1 MEVLEFKENNNS
13 WIEKYK
19 PKKISEIVG
28 NIQAINSIVLW
39 LNNFNTNKKE
49 KLKQLDNNKK
59 KIKSKPKKIKKE
71 IIADTLELTENLDI
85 LELEPEILDLNLNIN
100 INEDIIIKKDYKTK
114 TDKTSCLIIT
124 GNHGI
129 GKTCS
134 VLAILN
140 ENNYT
145 IQTLNLSKIKTN
157 QNIKETLDSIS
168 LSTSNFNL
176 MSHFNKN
183 TNIKNILVIDEIE
196 AISSIT
202 EKACIME
209 LIKLNEEKWF
219 FPIIFISNNQHNK
232 FVGEIKKNAHEVKLW
247 SPNDDDMAKLLKKIC
262 LKANM
267 KIESEESINNIIN
280 LCQKDMRKLVMV
292 LQELRSLYANANG
305 NTNGNTNGNI
315 NKYKYNEDTKDK
327 IILKTEKIND
337 YILSTKKKDFDFDLF
352 KASENLLLKYENID
366 NALRYYDIDKTT
378 IPLMIQQNYI
388 DCIDEYYING
398 NTQEETEKKKFEI
411 ANKVNSYICK
421 GDIVENYIHSEMC
434 WDINIAHA
442 LYSSIIPSYLLKT
455 DLEITDSLLNAIKI
469 NLLYPVDLNRF
480 SIKKINKINI
490 NNVNNTFDNMNIED
504 YLYLNQII
512 KYQLE
517 KNEYKECI
525 ENFKDYKNFDIDTLE
540 RLLKVDKIQF
550 SKNNIKPKDKKE
562 LSKYLNSNNILNK
575 QEKKNTKTHEKSK
588 I

>member
-1 MEVLEFKENNNS
+1 MEVLEFKENTNS

-19 PKKISEIVG
+19 PKKISDIVG
-28 NIQAINSIVLW
+28 NIQSINSIITW
-39 LNNFNTNKKE
+39 LNNFDINKKE
-49 KLKQLDNNKK
+49 KIQQMINNKK
-59 KIKSKPKKIKKE
+59 KPKNKTKKLKKE
-71 IIADTLELTENLDI
+71 IIQENLDLTENLDI
-85 LELEPEILDLNLNIN
+85 IDLEQDNLELTENTENLDLV
-100 INEDIIIKKDYKTK
+100 IKKDYKSK

-168 LSTSNFNL
+168 LSTSSNNL
-176 MSHFNKN
+176 MYHFNKY
-183 TNIKNILVIDEIE
+183 TNIKNALIIDELE
-196 AISSIT
+196 SISSIT

-209 LIKLNEEKWF
+209 LIKLNEEKWL

-247 SPNDDDMAKLLKKIC
+247 PPNDDDMVKLLKKIC
-262 LKANM
+262 LKTNM
-267 KIESEESINNIIN
+267 KIETEESINNIIN

-292 LQELRSLYANANG
+292 LQEIRSLNSNKS
-305 NTNGNTNGNI
+305 NI
-315 NKYKYNEDTKDK
+315 EESKEK
-327 IILKTEKIND
+327 IILKLDKIND

-388 DCIDEYYING
+388 DCIDEYYLNG
-398 NTQEETEKKKFEI
+398 KTEEEREKKKFEI
-411 ANKVNSYICK
+411 AKKVNNYICK

-525 ENFKDYKNFDIDTLE
+525 ENFEKYKNFDIDTLE

-562 LSKYLNSNNILNK
+562 LSKYLNPNNLLNK